1 MLKKDWMTTGTVEAS
16 EEMVVRDGDSANVCG
31 KEIEGT
37 TEKLGTYLRAEDKL
51 QKRSVNL

>member
-1 MLKKDWMTTGTVEAS
+1 MTTGTVEAS

-37 TEKLGTYLRAEDKL
+37 TEKLGTNLRAEDKL